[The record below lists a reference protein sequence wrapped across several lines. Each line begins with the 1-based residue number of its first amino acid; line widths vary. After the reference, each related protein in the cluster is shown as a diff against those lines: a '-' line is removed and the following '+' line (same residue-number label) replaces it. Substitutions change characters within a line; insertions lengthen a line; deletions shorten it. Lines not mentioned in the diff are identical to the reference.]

1 MTLEEFLKIQD
12 EKRLGKNK
20 KKGFLKTMV
29 KAQLSMLKKQW
40 QISKLFFVLQLIE
53 SVIDGVV
60 PVISVYLSKFLVEKL
75 LEKDWY
81 GTLSVMSIC
90 NYIAGELISYSK
102 SKQSRTM
109 NDALSLE
116 FTLKKANMDLELK
129 ENPVVSEV
137 EACARYGTGSM
148 GATGIMKS
156 AFELISLSISLVSIK
171 YPAV

>member
-81 GTLSVMSIC
+81 GTLSVMSIILALNIC

-116 FTLKKANMDLELK
+116 FTLKKANMDLNK
-129 ENPVVSEV
+129 KKNDD
-137 EACARYGTGSM
+137 
-148 GATGIMKS
+148 
-156 AFELISLSISLVSIK
+156 
-171 YPAV
+171 